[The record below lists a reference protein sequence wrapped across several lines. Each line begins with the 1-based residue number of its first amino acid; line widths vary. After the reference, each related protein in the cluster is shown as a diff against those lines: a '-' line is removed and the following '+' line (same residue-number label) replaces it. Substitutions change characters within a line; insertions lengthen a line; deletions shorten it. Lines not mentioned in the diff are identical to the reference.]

1 MTEQST
7 IDFLNKF
14 RRIDLKLVSNNYSCY
29 DAYDY
34 NYIVEIKNRRKYYSD
49 KLIEAM
55 KMYRNY
61 QEAQIQGKTLLYVV
75 TDDKGMWVFNISKN
89 ISSIVKTIPKAF
101 KCPRTTDF
109 NNDTKIYKYSY
120 VLPESMAKHIKI

>member
-7 IDFLNKF
+7 INFLNRFK
-14 RRIDLKLVSNNYSCY
+14 RIDLKLVSNTYSCY
-29 DAYDY
+29 DAYDS